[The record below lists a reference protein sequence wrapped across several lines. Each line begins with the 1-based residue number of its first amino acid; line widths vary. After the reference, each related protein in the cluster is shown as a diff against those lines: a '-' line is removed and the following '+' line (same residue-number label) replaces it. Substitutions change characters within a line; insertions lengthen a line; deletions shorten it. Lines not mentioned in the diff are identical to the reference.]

1 MSFIGDSRCKYNA
14 LSLKLRCA
22 INPSGPCKGC
32 PDYAKASLR
41 DRLQR
46 WRYLFN
52 LRNIS
57 ITQIF
62 IGIFYG
68 KSDLD
73 FIHIAAIKGQFF
85 FVGIAVFQLM
95 LLAAIIYKWGEQDI
109 DTKFR
114 LVFSIVILDFLYR
127 FAFFV

>member
-14 LSLKLRCA
+14 ISPYFRCA
-22 INPSGPCKGC
+22 INPSGPCEEC
-32 PDYAKASLR
+32 PNYEKTSLG
-41 DRLQR
+41 DRLKRQ
-46 WRYLFN
+46 RYLFN

-73 FIHIAAIKGQFF
+73 FIHIAATKGQFF
-85 FVGIAVFQLM
+85 FVGIAVLQLM
-95 LLAAIIYKWGEQDI
+95 LLAAIIYKWVEQDI

-114 LVFSIVILDFLYR
+114 LIFSIVILDFLYR
-127 FAFFV
+127 ITFSG